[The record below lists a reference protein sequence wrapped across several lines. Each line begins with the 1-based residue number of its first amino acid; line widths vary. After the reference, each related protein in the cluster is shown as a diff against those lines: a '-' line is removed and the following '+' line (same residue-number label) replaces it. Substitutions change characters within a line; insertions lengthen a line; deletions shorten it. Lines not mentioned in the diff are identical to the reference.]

1 MSSKTVLQKTPR
13 RPGTVAMSVEPILRV
28 PDDIKAAHVLDCFYQ
43 NARAITYS
51 DRLFAAGFKVIGDL
65 SGKTETEIRK
75 KVRTTDRNWQGFK
88 WVLGTYGA
96 RFH

>member
-1 MSSKTVLQKTPR
+1 MKPALQKTPR
-13 RPGTVAMSVEPILRV
+13 YRGTTTLPAEPILSV
-28 PDDIKAAHVLDCFYQ
+28 PDHVKTAHVLDCFYQ

-51 DRLFAAGFKVIGDL
+51 DRLFAAGFKVVGDL

-88 WVLGTYGA
+88 WVLGTYGV